1 MPFNL
6 FYTLLIL
13 LTFLCFLFWLIF
25 YNPVR
30 RIRNALKNTV
40 RSLKIE
46 SDFQKNSTFFM
57 QSGFQMFKNKKLM
70 KIWDEYLK
78 SIFVEKNVVQYSNIK
93 EYFSMEKTV
102 EGITNTSL
110 ASFVPIMLMT
120 FGFVFDSA
128 FLLYHQYKGILDGNI
143 LFQAA
148 VAGLYVILLSLFMAV
163 YNKSIIYR
171 VRKQIDNFTNW
182 ISQQNNE
189 ITSINE
195 QLGDLRFTM
204 HTYQEEQLKFYA
216 RLTDHIAENTQKVIE
231 PYLVETR
238 TIIENFVTAATE
250 RHIESMEHLAE
261 YFVTNTTQLYIEQIE
276 KLSETT
282 SSMAQI
288 QNQTAETLKS
298 VTTIYTES
306 KDCIQ
311 LISDTSSNTLVR
323 YDTYL
328 EKVESMNV
336 ALISSV
342 RQLEDLV
349 DYIRINSRNQNF
361 TIENLTK
368 FQQDLIDV
376 SDRSANSMKTFF
388 DDFNDQYSSSIIAL
402 RAASNDI
409 MRASD
414 LLKGSYTQMADDIT
428 VDVNKVFI
436 TFEENLATISVHL
449 SQSIQ
454 DLQDAIDELPGI
466 LKRIPGK
473 KIKYKST

>member
-1 MPFNL
+1 MPFNI
-6 FYTLLIL
+6 FYGLLIL
-13 LTFLCFLFWLIF
+13 FTFLAFLFWLMF

-30 RIRNALKNTV
+30 RTRNALKSAV
-40 RSLKIE
+40 KSLKIE

-57 QSGFQMFKNKKLM
+57 QSGYQMFKNKKLM
-70 KIWDEYLK
+70 KIWNDYLK
-78 SIFVEKNVVQYSNIK
+78 SFFVEKDVAKYSNIK
-93 EYFSMEKTV
+93 EYFSSERV
-102 EGITNTSL
+102 IEEVANTSL
-110 ASFVPIMLMT
+110 ATFVPTILIV
-120 FGFVFDSA
+120 FGIVFDAA
-128 FLLYHQYKGILDGNI
+128 FILFHQYKRLLTTDI

-148 VAGLYVILLSLFMAV
+148 IFSLYVILISLLMAI
-163 YNKSIIYR
+163 YNKSIRYN
-171 VRKQIDNFTNW
+171 VQKQLNAFSNW
-182 ISQQNNE
+182 ISLQNNE
-189 ITSINE
+189 ITTINE

-204 HTYQEEQLKFYA
+204 HTYQDEQLKFYA
-216 RLTDHIAENTQKVIE
+216 KLTDQITESTQKVLE
-231 PYLVETR
+231 PYLNDIK

-250 RHIESMEHLAE
+250 RHIESMEKLAE
-261 YFVTNTTQLYIEQIE
+261 YFVTNTTQLYTEQIE

-282 SSMAQI
+282 STMAQI

-349 DYIRINSRNQNF
+349 DYIRTNSRNQNF
-361 TIENLTK
+361 TIENITK
-368 FQQDLIDV
+368 FQQDLLDV
-376 SDRSANSMKTFF
+376 SDRSVNSMKAFF
-388 DDFNDQYSSSIIAL
+388 DDFNDQYSSSIVAL

-409 MRASD
+409 MRASE
-414 LLKGSYTQMADDIT
+414 LLKGSYTQMADNIT

-454 DLQDAIDELPGI
+454 DLQEAIDELPGI
-466 LKRIPGK
+466 LKMNSEKENIV
-473 KIKYKST
+473 